1 MIYLIIMKQIISLA
15 SVLLVLASCGN
26 GTPAANSN
34 EETQTTTEETTVE
47 TTKASSI
54 ELGDKFAFAG
64 LNTDQLVPSF
74 AKEVSETEKSLDTDV
89 CRGVYLYVGDNV
101 DVVAPEELNKWFS
114 AVYDAAKAASDD
126 GKIYTPGAFGDTQR
140 GAEITGP
147 VVTDKKFGEFSCI
160 YKHDG
165 VWYRFDA
172 SHKVQHDKFV
182 KDYPEKYYGVK
193 LYVHGKY
200 NVTE

>member
-1 MIYLIIMKQIISLA
+1 MVIKFFIDMKKLLTIASALLI
-15 SVLLVLASCGN
+15 LASCGN
-26 GTPAANSN
+26 GTSKSSS
-34 EETQTTTEETTVE
+34 TEGEQP
-47 TTKASSI
+47 TTKTEKAAKAASI
-54 ELGDKFAFAG
+54 KLGDKFAFAG
-64 LNTDQLVPSF
+64 LDSDKLVPSF

-101 DVVAPEELNKWFS
+101 NVITPEQLNKWFS
-114 AVYDAAKAASDD
+114 VVYDAAKAASDD
-126 GKIYTPGAFGDTQR
+126 GKIYKPGAFGDTQR
-140 GAEITGP
+140 GDEITGP
-147 VVTDKKFGEFSCI
+147 VVTDKSFGDFSCI
-160 YKHDG
+160 YQHDG

-182 KDYPEKYYGVK
+182 KEYPEKYYGVK